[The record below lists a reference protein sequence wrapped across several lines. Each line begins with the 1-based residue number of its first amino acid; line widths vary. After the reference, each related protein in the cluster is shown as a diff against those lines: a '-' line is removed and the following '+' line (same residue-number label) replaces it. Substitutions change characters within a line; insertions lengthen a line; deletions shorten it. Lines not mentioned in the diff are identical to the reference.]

1 MEAHGTRPGRDA
13 EAQPPPP
20 SEHDCGVDGCPCD
33 VVEAPPGSAWP
44 KRLYYELRRV
54 VVNFTP
60 SWFAVT
66 MGTGI
71 TSILLRNEP
80 YQFRGIDILSDIV
93 FGLNV
98 FLFVTFFL
106 VGLARYLLWP
116 RMFTLML
123 LHSSQSLFV
132 GTFSIG
138 FATIV
143 NMIALACAGPW
154 GHHFVTLGWVLWWI
168 DASLSVIVCIG
179 LLFLMFTRQ
188 SHYFHEL
195 TALWLLPVVCPIVS
209 SGSGAVVSNTLT
221 VTPARITIVISWAL
235 LGMGLTLAFIL
246 ITIYFARLAVYKIP
260 PAALLASTFIPL
272 GPCGQATYT
281 LLKLSAASYE
291 MAKAQGEWLIST
303 NLTSAPEARAMGT
316 AAYAATLPMG
326 LMLWGFGLVCLILA
340 LLYALDIAL
349 VGHFR
354 FNFSWWGAVFS
365 TGVYALAT
373 MELSHNLN
381 STTLRVIGTLLFFLE
396 LFIWFTM
403 CYWSLRRVLL
413 RQLYIAPCLQD
424 TGEPITMSNA
434 RKYVH

>member
-1 MEAHGTRPGRDA
+1 M
-13 EAQPPPP
+13 
-20 SEHDCGVDGCPCD
+20 
-33 VVEAPPGSAWP
+33 
-44 KRLYYELRRV
+44 
-54 VVNFTP
+54 
-60 SWFAVT
+60 
-66 MGTGI
+66 
-71 TSILLRNEP
+71 
-80 YQFRGIDILSDIV
+80 
-93 FGLNV
+93 
-98 FLFVTFFL
+98 
-106 VGLARYLLWP
+106 
-116 RMFTLML
+116 
-123 LHSSQSLFV
+123 
-132 GTFSIG
+132 
-138 FATIV
+138 
-143 NMIALACAGPW
+143 
-154 GHHFVTLGWVLWWI
+154 
-168 DASLSVIVCIG
+168 
-179 LLFLMFTRQ
+179 
-188 SHYFHEL
+188 
-195 TALWLLPVVCPIVS
+195 VS
-209 SGSGAVVSNTLT
+209 STLT

-291 MAKAQGEWLIST
+291 MAKAQGEWVIST
-303 NLTSAPEARAMGT
+303 NLTSASEARAMGT

-354 FNFSWWGAVFS
+354 FNLGWWGAVFS

-381 STTLRVIGTLLFFLE
+381 STTLRVISTLLFFLE

-403 CYWSLRRVLL
+403 CYWTLRRVLL

-424 TGEPITMSNA
+424 TGEPTTMSNT